1 MSEADPSLPKT
12 NSSPWSA
19 RPFHRQYLMRQAN
32 NLFDFFEAPSI
43 NPKGG
48 FFELD
53 DDGKPLDAHNATR
66 QIHVTARMVHC
77 AAIGS
82 LIGRPGSGEI
92 VDHGMRYLWEKHRDA
107 RHGGYVWSLDDNGVK
122 DGSKQAYGQA
132 FVLLAASSAKLVG
145 HPLADQMLADVT
157 EVINTRFWDDKRGAV
172 RDEYNQD
179 WSVLLPYRGQ
189 NANMHM
195 TEALMAAYEATGNKG
210 YLTKAERIA
219 DLIIAK
225 TAIPLGHRVA
235 EHFDENWVLDKTYE
249 GNEMFRPSGAT
260 PGHWLEWSRLLFQLW
275 SLGDKRLSWM
285 TDAARNLFR
294 QSVEL
299 GWDDAHGGFFYTLDW
314 DNNPI
319 MREKLWWPVS
329 EAIGAAAVLSSH
341 DREDYF
347 QVWYRKLWDYAEN
360 HVIDHAR
367 GGWLSELTED
377 LRPTSR
383 LFVGKPDIYH
393 ALQACLIPL
402 YPATGSLTAAIIATD
417 HTIKNAR

>member
-1 MSEADPSLPKT
+1 MIDAKLTLPRT
-12 NSSPWSA
+12 NSSLWSS

-32 NLFDFFEAPSI
+32 DLFDFFEAASI

-53 DDGKPLDAHNATR
+53 DDGKPLDAANSTR
-66 QIHVTARMVHC
+66 QIHVTTRMVHC
-77 AAIGS
+77 AAVGS
-82 LIGRPGSGEI
+82 LIGRPGSGEL
-92 VDHGMRYLWEKHRDA
+92 VDHGMRYIWEKHRDA
-107 RHGGYVWSLDDNGVK
+107 KRGGYVWGLDDNGVVN
-122 DGSKQAYGQA
+122 GSKQAYGHA

-145 HPLADQMLADVT
+145 HPLADQMIADVT
-157 EVINTRFWDDKRGAV
+157 NVINTRFWDEKSGSV
-172 RDEYNQD
+172 RDEYSED
-179 WSVLLPYRGQ
+179 WSQLLPYRGQ

-195 TEALMAAYEATGNKG
+195 TEALMAAFEATGNKD

-219 DLIIAK
+219 ELIIAK
-225 TAIPLGHRVA
+225 NAIPLGHRVA
-235 EHFDENWVLDKTYE
+235 EHFDDKWVLDKNYE
-249 GNEMFRPSGAT
+249 GNEMFRPSGTT

-275 SLGDKRLSWM
+275 TLGDKRLSWM
-285 TDAARNLFR
+285 TDASRQLFR
-294 QSVEL
+294 QSIDL
-299 GWDDAHGGFFYTLDW
+299 GWDKVHGGFFYTLDW
-314 DNNPI
+314 DNKPI

-329 EAIGAAAVLSSH
+329 EAIGAAAWLSEH

-367 GGWLSELTED
+367 GGWLSELKED
-377 LRPTSR
+377 LTPTSR

-402 YPATGSLTAAIIATD
+402 YPATGSLTAAIIESD
-417 HTIKNAR
+417 HTVRAHH